1 MSDNTIGSEGRVH
14 NRLMVLE
21 QREGVLK
28 GASVDLWHR
37 MQMECGGSELRA
49 VLLGPVDGENPLGQ
63 LLGSGVIHHAGD
75 ERLREYDPRLYGAV
89 IRSLF
94 EGRGAVNCCLPI
106 RLFPATLLQ
115 PFRFALG
122 PRFSAVAA
130 HFPGIVPAPGASIP
144 VQRREIS

>member
-49 VLLGPVDGENPLGQ
+49 VLLGRLMERILS
-63 LLGSGVIHHAGD
+63 GS
-75 ERLREYDPRLYGAV
+75 
-89 IRSLF
+89 
-94 EGRGAVNCCLPI
+94 CW
-106 RLFPATLLQ
+106 
-115 PFRFALG
+115 
-122 PRFSAVAA
+122 
-130 HFPGIVPAPGASIP
+130 AP
-144 VQRREIS
+144 E